1 MSDGRPYTPGFP
13 RVERS
18 RARRTSRRLS
28 RFLRDRTSA
37 VATSLILL
45 LVGVAVFAPWLA
57 PYPQDHVEP
66 LQTLQPPSL
75 QHLMG
80 TDHLGRDVF
89 SRILH
94 GSRITVLVAVLS
106 TLGAAVV
113 GVVWGSVAAYY
124 GHWLDE
130 VSSRIYDVM
139 LAFPYIVLAM
149 ALVALLGPGT
159 TNIVFVIAI
168 IRVPIFAR
176 LVRGVAL
183 SIKEHEYIHA
193 AQSLGGKSLW
203 IITRHLIPNLLGPVL
218 ILASLTMA
226 TAINTEAALSFLGL
240 GVTPPQAS
248 WGTILANGR
257 DYIWQAA
264 WISTFAGVSITLAV
278 LSFNL
283 LGDGLRDVLDPRM
296 QRLLEK

>member
-1 MSDGRPYTPGFP
+1 MSAPQATAPRPRPAAVGAP
-13 RVERS
+13 RRS
-18 RARRTSRRLS
+18 RSLS
-28 RFLRDRTSA
+28 RFLRDRT
-37 VATSLILL
+37 TSGALLLILL
-45 LVGVAVFAPWLA
+45 LTLVALFAPWLA
-57 PYPQDHVEP
+57 PFPQDHMDP
-66 LQTLQPPSL
+66 RQILRPPSL
-75 QHLMG
+75 EHWMG

-94 GSRITVLVAVLS
+94 GSRVSVLVAVFS
-106 TLGAAVV
+106 TLGAGVV
-113 GVVWGSVAAYY
+113 GVLWGSISAYY
-124 GHWLDE
+124 GRWFDE
-130 VSSRIYDVM
+130 ISSRIFDIM

-149 ALVALLGPGT
+149 ALVALMGPGT
-159 TNIVFVIAI
+159 TNIVIVIAI

-183 SIKEHEYIHA
+183 SIKEHEYIQA
-193 AQSLGGKSLW
+193 AQSLGAGSLS
-203 IITRHLIPNLLGPVL
+203 IIARHLIPNLMGPVL

-248 WGTILANGR
+248 WGTVLSNGR

-264 WISTFAGVSITLAV
+264 WISTFSGLAITLAV

-296 QRLLEK
+296 QRQLEK

>member
-1 MSDGRPYTPGFP
+1 MSAPDATAPKPRPIAP
-13 RVERS
+13 RR
-18 RARRTSRRLS
+18 SRRLT
-28 RFLRDRTSA
+28 RFLRDRTTS
-37 VATSLILL
+37 VALL
-45 LVGVAVFAPWLA
+45 LIVLLMLVALFSPWLA
-57 PYPQDHVEP
+57 PFPQDHMDSRQI
-66 LQTLQPPSL
+66 LRPPSL
-75 QHLMG
+75 QHWMG

-94 GSRITVLVAVLS
+94 GSRVSVLVAVLS

-113 GVVWGSVAAYY
+113 GVLWGSVSAYY
-124 GHWLDE
+124 GRWLDE
-130 VSSRIYDVM
+130 ISSRIFDIM

-149 ALVALLGPGT
+149 ALVALMGPGT
-159 TNIVFVIAI
+159 TNIVIVIAI

-183 SIKEHEYIHA
+183 SIKEHEYIQA
-193 AQSLGGKSLW
+193 AQSLGAGSLS
-203 IITRHLIPNLLGPVL
+203 IIARHLIPNLMGPVL

-248 WGTILANGR
+248 WGTVLSNGR

-264 WISTFAGVSITLAV
+264 WISTFSGVAITLAV

-296 QRLLEK
+296 QRQLEK

>member
-1 MSDGRPYTPGFP
+1 MSAPDATAPKPRPIALAGP
-13 RVERS
+13 RR
-18 RARRTSRRLS
+18 SRRLT
-28 RFLRDRTSA
+28 RFLRDRTTS
-37 VATSLILL
+37 VALL
-45 LVGVAVFAPWLA
+45 LIVLLMLVALFSPWLA
-57 PYPQDHVEP
+57 PFPQDHMDSRQI
-66 LQTLQPPSL
+66 LRPPSL
-75 QHLMG
+75 QHWMG

-94 GSRITVLVAVLS
+94 GSRVSVLVAVLS

-113 GVVWGSVAAYY
+113 GVLWGSVSAYY
-124 GHWLDE
+124 GRWLDE
-130 VSSRIYDVM
+130 ISSRIFDIM

-149 ALVALLGPGT
+149 ALVALMGPGT
-159 TNIVFVIAI
+159 TNIVIVIAI

-183 SIKEHEYIHA
+183 SIKEHEYIQA
-193 AQSLGGKSLW
+193 AQSLGAGSLS
-203 IITRHLIPNLLGPVL
+203 IIARHLIPNLMGPVL

-248 WGTILANGR
+248 WGTVLSNGR

-264 WISTFAGVSITLAV
+264 WISTFSGVAITLAV

-296 QRLLEK
+296 QRQLEK

>member
-1 MSDGRPYTPGFP
+1 
-13 RVERS
+13 
-18 RARRTSRRLS
+18 
-28 RFLRDRTSA
+28 LRDRTTA
-37 VATSLILL
+37 IATSLIFL

-57 PYPQDHVEP
+57 PYPQDYVDP

-75 QHLMG
+75 QHPMG

-130 VSSRIYDVM
+130 VSSRIYDIM

-183 SIKEHEYIHA
+183 SIKEHEYIQA
-193 AQSLGGKSLW
+193 AQSLGGRSFW
-203 IITRHLIPNLLGPVL
+203 IITKHLIPNLLGPVL

-264 WISTFAGVSITLAV
+264 WISTFAGLSITLAV